1 MQIIKKCLVWSNSA
15 AVFLYPIT
23 FSIDADWDW
32 SLYLISFT
40 RIRRIIPILN
50 TLQLSLTAV
59 YRVQSV
65 PVTSP
70 HPNNLALLPK
80 PSRHQLAV
88 WWEQTKVWCETE
100 DRFKKVLLEYFSQ
113 WWIVILHNDWC
124 CGILFIHFVLSFVET
139 FLTSLLLILFHFIS
153 AFCVMV
159 TPLQDYKFLNKGCE
173 IVKGFGVYPLSLW
186 DNLDTLQ
193 RD

>member
-50 TLQLSLTAV
+50 TIQLSLTAV

-65 PVTSP
+65 SATSP
-70 HPNNLALLPK
+70 HPK
-80 PSRHQLAV
+80 PSRHQLVV
-88 WWEQTKVWCETE
+88 WWEQTKVWWDEIK
-100 DRFKKVLLEYFSQ
+100 DRFKKVLFEYFSQ

-124 CGILFIHFVLSFVET
+124 CGILFIHFIFCRNFFNVIT
-139 FLTSLLLILFHFIS
+139 FNFIS
-153 AFCVMV
+153 F
-159 TPLQDYKFLNKGCE
+159 Y
-173 IVKGFGVYPLSLW
+173 FGVLRDGNPIAG
-186 DNLDTLQ
+186 LQ
-193 RD
+193 IFE